1 MQSFDYFPLIG
12 KTTFSLA
19 AYKSILTNDTF
30 LTSLGFTAY
39 YSIVVTVFSMVFAVI
54 ISMALRKT
62 FRAQKI
68 VVFFY
73 QLNLPIP
80 HIVAATAIIM
90 LFSQTGLT
98 SRLLYSL
105 GIINDAQ
112 AFPIMVYDKRGI
124 GVILSLLWKFI
135 PFIGVAVLGLLQSM
149 GADYEIQAM
158 SLGATPWKKFT
169 NVLLPLMF
177 PSIQANSILCF
188 AYAFGVFEV
197 PFLLSGTYPVST
209 SVLIYQKYNNIDLNS
224 RPEAMAM
231 AMILTIVILFA
242 IVLYQRAA
250 KRSH

>member
-1 MQSFDYFPLIG
+1 MKNQKAWLLVLPCVLIISVLFLGGLILGIMQSFDYFPLIG

-124 GVILSLLWKFI
+124 GVILSLLWI
-135 PFIGVAVLGLLQSM
+135 S
-149 GADYEIQAM
+149 YR
-158 SLGATPWKKFT
+158 S
-169 NVLLPLMF
+169 
-177 PSIQANSILCF
+177 
-188 AYAFGVFEV
+188 
-197 PFLLSGTYPVST
+197 
-209 SVLIYQKYNNIDLNS
+209 SVLQCLDYCNLWVLTMKY
-224 RPEAMAM
+224 R
-231 AMILTIVILFA
+231 
-242 IVLYQRAA
+242 Q
-250 KRSH
+250 